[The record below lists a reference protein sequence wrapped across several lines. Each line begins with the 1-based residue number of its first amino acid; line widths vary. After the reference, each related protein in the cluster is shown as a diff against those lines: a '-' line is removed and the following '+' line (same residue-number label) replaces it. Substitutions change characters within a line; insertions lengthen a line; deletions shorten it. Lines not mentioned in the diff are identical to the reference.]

1 MATQQD
7 ILRTMMTQLDEDSD
21 KIPEG
26 LYLKLCDH
34 LKNLHTCQPTQVFLQ
49 RPSAPRRCGRCHQ
62 VGHNRRGCRY
72 HEADHHAL
80 DSAYQNGQTPAEA
93 GIERK
98 PVYRINYPGG
108 RAFVNGVSGCPWRS
122 GRVVVEV
129 DLPGVESVREITWNA
144 FTRGG
149 VHINVPGK
157 YKIKILL
164 TVNIDEVVSSIW
176 NPRTQSLTYTLQT
189 VDSPPLPSP
198 FEDTDDEDEDWT
210 GTTNSPSDP
219 RTESGWRLY
228 RKQMEQLVKSSNTL
242 NP

>member
-1 MATQQD
+1 MTTQQD
-7 ILRTMMTQLDEDSD
+7 ILRTMMTQLDEASD

-49 RPSAPRRCGRCHQ
+49 RPSAPCRCGRCHQ

-72 HEADHHAL
+72 HETDHHAL

-98 PVYRINYPGG
+98 AVYRINYLNGCSWGG
-108 RAFVNGVSGCPWRS
+108 

-129 DLPGVESVREITWNA
+129 DLPGVDSVREITWNA
-144 FTRGG
+144 FVRSG
-149 VHINVPGK
+149 VHIKVPGK
-157 YKIKILL
+157 YKIKISPLGDI
-164 TVNIDEVVSSIW
+164 VEVVSSIW
-176 NPRTQSLTYTLQT
+176 NPRTQTLTYTLLQT
-189 VDSPPLPSP
+189 VYKPLNP
-198 FEDTDDEDEDWT
+198 FLDWGDDEDDNEGHVNLID
-210 GTTNSPSDP
+210 GSVVYD
-219 RTESGWRLY
+219 
-228 RKQMEQLVKSSNTL
+228 KLVKSSNTL